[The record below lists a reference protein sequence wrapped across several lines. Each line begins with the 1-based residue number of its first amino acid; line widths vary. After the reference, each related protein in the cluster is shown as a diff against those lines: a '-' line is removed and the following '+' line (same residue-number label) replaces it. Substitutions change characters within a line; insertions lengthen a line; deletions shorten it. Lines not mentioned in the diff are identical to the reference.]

1 MKKLRS
7 MLSVLLALVMA
18 VSMLTVMF
26 VTTASASD
34 TTEADKA
41 LAATRYRYPI
51 LRFENAKFPT
61 GVAVDDNMNTSAYL
75 ATDGGSSMNGTDSM
89 DLYFARVDEYDMFN
103 MKLGKNRALRITLS
117 DQTSNVVTE
126 KYCGYVIHTGEE
138 VGTSTQIL
146 PNDIQGIPEDA
157 TDHGVMFHIEIKG
170 LPGKEADGFTY
181 ASFDAETKEITGY
194 KHHVARDL
202 NVTFQEWDYRENGK
216 VVKKAGEEQATA
228 MNVKAGGEMILIWTK
243 DVSYTNTTGETEQAR
258 EPNGMPLKDENGNYY
273 YVPVP
278 DYSYKAGDVTV
289 WKTYE
294 YEYNG
299 TKKEG
304 GTINLPRDFCGYV
317 IIPFS
322 SFQRCWNANNVDGH
336 LNFKNLNLAN
346 LHLSHYWY
354 HQGEYI
360 IDEYCFYGPTFAKA
374 NGAYDYGDINF
385 ANHKDSLVNRKEI
398 EIEYE
403 KEEESSLAPPPP
415 VIETAVTLKNNGVTL
430 NAPATAGLKADTKF
444 HADVVDPSASEYT
457 TAVYSKLFGDDA
469 TAYKSYSV
477 YLGDEGEIEPTDYC
491 ELILP
496 IPDGMNASDVK
507 VYVIEG
513 GDLTSSEK
521 KAVDFE
527 LSDDKKSVVLKT
539 VEMRAYIIVNSKAAG
554 GTEEPGSSAED
565 GSTSTEDGSTTPDT
579 STGTPDSS
587 TGTTDTSTGTTDTD
601 DEKTSVGTTD
611 TDNEKGSSAWIW
623 IVVGAVVVVGA
634 AAAVIVLTRKKPAEE
649 DGEAEEVADDQP
661 EA

>member
-1 MKKLRS
+1 

-18 VSMLTVMF
+18 VSMMTVMF
-26 VTTASASD
+26 ATTASAAD
-34 TTEADKA
+34 TAEADKA

-51 LRFENAKFPT
+51 IRFENAKFPT
-61 GVAVDDNMNTSAYL
+61 GVAIDDNMSTSAYL
-75 ATDGGSSMNGTDSM
+75 TNDKDINGTDSM
-89 DLYFARVDEYDMFN
+89 DLVFARVDEYDMFN
-103 MKLGKNRALRITLS
+103 MKLGKNRALRVTSS
-117 DQTSNVVTE
+117 DQTSSAAAAQFT
-126 KYCGYVIHTGEE
+126 GYVIHTGEE

-157 TDHGVMFHIEIKG
+157 KDHGVMFHIEVKG
-170 LPGKEADGFTY
+170 LPGKEADGFTH
-181 ASFDAETKEITGY
+181 AKFDEGTLEITGY
-194 KHHVARDL
+194 SNHVAKDI

-228 MNVKAGGEMILIWTK
+228 MNVKAGGEITLVWTK
-243 DVSYTNTTGETEQAR
+243 DVSYTNTTNELELLR
-258 EPNGMPLKDENGNYY
+258 EENGLAIKDEEGNYQ
-273 YVPVP
+273 YVPVK
-278 DYSYKAGDVTV
+278 DYSYKAGDVMK

-294 YEYNG
+294 YEYDG
-299 TKKEG
+299 RKKDG
-304 GTINLPRDFCGYV
+304 GNINLPRDFCGYV

-322 SFQRCWNANNVDGH
+322 SFQRTWDSDNVDGH

-346 LHLSHYWY
+346 LYMGHYWY
-354 HQGEYI
+354 HQGEII

-374 NGAYDYGDINF
+374 NGAYDYGDIKF
-385 ANHKDSLVNRKEI
+385 SNHKDSLVNRKEI
-398 EIEYE
+398 KIEYVE
-403 KEEESSLAPPPP
+403 EEESSLAPPPE

-444 HADVVDPSASEYT
+444 HADVVDPSASEYA

-513 GDLTSSEK
+513 GDLASSEK
-521 KAVDFE
+521 KAVDFK

-539 VEMRAYIIVNSKAAG
+539 AEMRAFILVNSKAISD
-554 GTEEPGSSAED
+554 TEEPGSSTED
-565 GSTSTEDGSTTPDT
+565 GSTTTEDGSTTPDT

-601 DEKTSVGTTD
+601 DEKTSAGTTD

>member
-7 MLSVLLALVMA
+7 MLSILLALVMT
-18 VSMLTVMF
+18 VSMMTVMF
-26 VTTASASD
+26 ATPASASD

-51 LRFENAKFPT
+51 LRFENPKFPT
-61 GVAVDDNMNTSAYL
+61 GVAIDENMSTSGFLSNDKDA
-75 ATDGGSSMNGTDSM
+75 NGTDSM
-89 DLYFARVDEYDMFN
+89 DLFFARVDEYDMFN

-117 DQTSNVVTE
+117 DQTSSAAEALYT
-126 KYCGYVIHTGEE
+126 GYVFHTGEE

-157 TDHGVMFHIEIKG
+157 KDHGVMLHIEVKG
-170 LPGKEADGFTY
+170 LPGKEADGFTH
-181 ASFDAETKEITGY
+181 AKFDAETLEITGY
-194 KHHVARDL
+194 SNHVAKDF
-202 NVTFQEWDYRENGK
+202 NVTFQDWDYRENGK

-228 MNVKAGGEMILIWTK
+228 MNVKAGGEVTLIWTK
-243 DVSYTNTTGETEQAR
+243 DVSYTNTTNEVELLR
-258 EPNGMPLKDENGNYY
+258 EENGLAIKDEEGNYQ
-273 YVPVP
+273 YVPVK
-278 DYSYKAGDVTV
+278 DYSYKAGDVMK

-294 YEYNG
+294 YEYDG
-299 TKKEG
+299 TKKDG
-304 GTINLPRDFCGYV
+304 GTINLPRDFCGYI

-322 SFQRCWNANNVDGH
+322 SFQRCWNSDNVDGH
-336 LNFKNLNLAN
+336 LNFKHLCLAN
-346 LHLSHYWY
+346 LYMGHYWY
-354 HQGEYI
+354 HQGEII

-374 NGAYDYGDINF
+374 NGAYDYGDIKF
-385 ANHKDSLVNRKEI
+385 SNHKDSLVNRKEI
-398 EIEYE
+398 KIEYV
-403 KEEESSLAPPPP
+403 KEEESSLAPPPE

-444 HADVVDPSASEYT
+444 HADVVDPSASEYA

-469 TAYKSYSV
+469 SAYKSYSV

-496 IPDGMNASDVK
+496 IPDGMNAADVK

-513 GDLTSSEK
+513 SDSTNTEK
-521 KAVDFE
+521 KAVDFK
-527 LSDDKKSVVLKT
+527 LSDDKKSVILKT

-554 GTEEPGSSAED
+554 GTDEPGS
-565 GSTSTEDGSTTPDT
+565 STEDGSTTPAT

-623 IVVGAVVVVGA
+623 IVVGAVVLIGA
-634 AAAVIVLTRKKPAEE
+634 AAAVIVLTRKKPAED